1 MENPYMENKL
11 RWLAAEKNM
20 SDLIAASGAF
30 NLDEALVA
38 VAKLHF
44 PQGTS
49 GNRCKEDKKPWPCPT
64 IMAIEKEL
72 TK

>member
-1 MENPYMENKL
+1 MDYTKNMSN
-11 RWLAAEKNM
+11 WLAASENM
-20 SDLIAASGAF
+20 SNLIAASGAF

-44 PQGTS
+44 KEGTS
-49 GNRCKEDKKPWPCPT
+49 RNRCKEDKKPWPCPT
-64 IMAIEKEL
+64 LIAIEKEL

>member
-1 MENPYMENKL
+1 MKNISS
-11 RWLAAEKNM
+11 WLAAEENM
-20 SDLIAASGAF
+20 SNLIAASGAF

-44 PQGTS
+44 QEGTS
-49 GNRCKEDKKPWPCPT
+49 RNRCKEDKKPWPCPT
-64 IMAIEKEL
+64 MKAINKEL